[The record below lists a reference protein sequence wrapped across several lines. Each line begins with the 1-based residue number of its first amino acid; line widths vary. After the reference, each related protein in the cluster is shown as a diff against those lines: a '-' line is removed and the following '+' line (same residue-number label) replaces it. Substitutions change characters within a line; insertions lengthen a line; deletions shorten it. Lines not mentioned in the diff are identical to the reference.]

1 MAVRHSG
8 KVQRGAFP
16 EDSAKEERLARALS
30 AASRREILRLLA
42 EKEHTVKELA
52 SQTGMSMSLA
62 SKHLTLLHDLG
73 LVEVRREAIY
83 KHYSLRIKELE
94 ELLKAY
100 EKVMEKL

>member
-1 MAVRHSG
+1 MAARHTG
-8 KVQRGAFP
+8 GVLRDARK
-16 EDSAKEERLARALS
+16 EDRVKEERLARALS

-42 EKEHTVKELA
+42 EKEHTVKEIA
-52 SQTGMSMSLA
+52 SATGMSMSLA